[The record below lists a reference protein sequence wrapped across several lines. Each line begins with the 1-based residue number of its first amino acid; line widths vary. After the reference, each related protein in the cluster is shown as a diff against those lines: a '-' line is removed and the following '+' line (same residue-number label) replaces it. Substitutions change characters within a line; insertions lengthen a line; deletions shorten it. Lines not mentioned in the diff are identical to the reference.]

1 MLFVFSAINPVLM
14 STNASLQERAA
25 VSSQVFQHVR
35 SAAVS
40 AAANI
45 INSPSASVSQVNLA
59 RIASTDRMS
68 SENASIGRPFI
79 GGTMVNSLTDNN
91 IFAGARAGENTA
103 GTYTMKLDIIIENQE
118 EIKAMLRSLV
128 AVSGDDVLDDVFP
141 QKMKN
146 EHELRQ
152 LEIMLKDPSYRKN
165 MINNFGS
172 LGGRNCKDA
181 IRRIMRTT
189 AANQLWSLFS
199 FNGRKGKL
207 SFESCLLCQVVM
219 KACKKIIK
227 DANVQK
233 IEEEI
238 REVLK
243 HAPNQPGGVNYE
255 AKIVAN
261 TPSKDVLLQQ
271 AEESSDSEN
280 TE

>member
-68 SENASIGRPFI
+68 SENA
-79 GGTMVNSLTDNN
+79 
-91 IFAGARAGENTA
+91 
-103 GTYTMKLDIIIENQE
+103 MKLDIIIENQE